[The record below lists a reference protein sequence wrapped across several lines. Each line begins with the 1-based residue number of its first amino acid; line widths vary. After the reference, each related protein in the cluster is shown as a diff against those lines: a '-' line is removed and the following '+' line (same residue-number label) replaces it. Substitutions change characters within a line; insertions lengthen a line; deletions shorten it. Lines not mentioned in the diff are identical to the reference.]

1 MHLCYL
7 AVITLCVCV
16 RAGREIGRRPQ
27 DVDVAGIFCVCMCA
41 CTLPCCTVECERER
55 DFHIAHAAH
64 KHLLSHTSTC
74 RDERVT
80 TSVRMDGGRERREQG
95 NEGWKTCTIP
105 TTCETT
111 SRMNPETRHPP
122 ISFRIRSPPVPP
134 FQLPSLHKSPILR
147 GLLPADGEVLE
158 SMTFIMADTPSKAS
172 VILLYK

>member
-27 DVDVAGIFCVCMCA
+27 DVDVAGIFCVCMCV

-55 DFHIAHAAH
+55 DVHIAHAAH

-80 TSVRMDGGRERREQG
+80 TSVRMDGGRGRREQG

-134 FQLPSLHKSPILR
+134 FQLPSLHSSPIL
-147 GLLPADGEVLE
+147 LKP
-158 SMTFIMADTPSKAS
+158 
-172 VILLYK
+172 